1 VVDDTAAQMGHLS
14 RFPAGVAGDHLDWY
28 FTVRERGSATS
39 EEIDAHFS
47 PSYRWGWGSPRE
59 PSALEAWF
67 ARWRTLS
74 ARIEGV
80 EALGP
85 REFVV
90 TSRLDSG
97 VVARVW
103 FELEASPPHRILRTR
118 TTEHDGT
125 QPAVDFGT
133 SVAFDARGDGRIPA
147 AYTTAVGP
155 FGGYVAAQAV
165 SAVGATGSKH
175 LPLSLSGH
183 FVSAGA
189 SGPVTSSVEILRS
202 SSRLETAAVRL
213 SQEEQLL
220 FSGHVWSAAAAELTR
235 RHAAVDPAL
244 LAAASDGAPDRGVS
258 QGVLGA
264 SLEAQSLPID
274 GFDASA
280 WVRLRPRGLFGSAWV
295 DAARLLL
302 PIDWLGVAAGVRP
315 FRSEDGMIV
324 GSTLELTASFFGHD
338 RATEWVLCAARA
350 VAADGP
356 WAAVDVLVVSEA
368 GHPLAVA
375 SLQLLL
381 RG

>member
-1 VVDDTAAQMGHLS
+1 MGQLTP
-14 RFPAGVAGDHLDWY
+14 FPAGVAGDHLEWY
-28 FTVRERGSATS
+28 FTVRERGEATT
-39 EEIDAHFS
+39 EEIDAHFA

-74 ARIEGV
+74 ARIDGV
-80 EALGP
+80 ESLGAW
-85 REFVV
+85 EFVV

-103 FELEASPPHRILRTR
+103 FELERAPPHRILRTR

-125 QPAVDFGT
+125 QPAIDFGT
-133 SVAFDARGDGRIPA
+133 SVAFDARGDGCIPT

-155 FGGYVAAQAV
+155 FGGFVAAQAV
-165 SAVGATGSKH
+165 VAVGAAGSKQ

-189 SGPVTSSVEILRS
+189 SGRVASSVEVLRS

-213 SQEEQLL
+213 TQGPQLL
-220 FSGHVWSAAAAELTR
+220 FSGHVWSASTTELTR
-235 RHAAVDPAL
+235 RHAAVDPEL
-244 LAAASDGAPDRGVS
+244 LAAASDGAPERGLS
-258 QGVLGA
+258 QAMLGA
-264 SLEAQSLPID
+264 SLEAHWLPVD

-280 WVRLRPRGLFGSAWV
+280 WVRLCPRSLFGSSWV
-295 DAARLLL
+295 DSARLLL

-315 FRSEDGMIV
+315 YRSDEGMIV
-324 GSTLELTASFFGHD
+324 GSTLELSASFFGHD
-338 RATEWVLCAARA
+338 RATEWVLCGARA

-356 WAAVDVLVVSEA
+356 WATVDVVVVSEA